1 MEMEIEIG
9 VRNLMVEGRNVTVRS
24 RSRDIWFV
32 YAKACYSTFPCSSST
47 YMPRLN
53 LYHS

>member
-9 VRNLMVEGRNVTVRS
+9 VRNLMVEGRNDTVRS

-32 YAKACYSTFPCSSST
+32 MPKPTFPCSSST
-47 YMPRLN
+47 CMPRLN
-53 LYHS
+53 LYYS

>member
-9 VRNLMVEGRNVTVRS
+9 VRNLMVEGRNDTVRS

-32 YAKACYSTFPCSSST
+32 
-47 YMPRLN
+47 MPKPPTVHFHAPVVHVCLV
-53 LYHS
+53 